1 MHVEHWDTVYA
12 DRGELGVSWFT
23 ETPALSLELL
33 DSAHAGPEQSLIDV
47 GAGASTLVDDLLDRG
62 VTSITLLDLSSEA
75 LRIARE
81 RLGAAAKHLTPV
93 QQSP

>member
-1 MHVEHWDTVYA
+1 MA
-12 DRGELGVSWFT
+12 DWNETYRDNGAHAVSWYR
-23 ETPALSLELL
+23 PHLSTSLQLL
-33 DSAHAGPEQSLIDV
+33 DLAGLSPRSRLIDV

-81 RLGAAAKHLTPV
+81 GSAGAPRPCDL
-93 QQSP
+93 S